1 MKLSQLKKVTY
12 EEIKNKQYEKL
23 RETMGEDIE
32 LYFKESGQFIGYQ
45 EMEMDSK
52 YLDVH
57 EDISYLK
64 DSVSLHSHI
73 FYEILFCRSGNI
85 QYLIGDMRYQLQ
97 PNDIIFVPPGVSHRP
112 IFGEQFTEPY
122 LRTALWVSADYWKR
136 CSEELNAVEWE
147 ENKEHQE
154 KSYIIRTNGT
164 VLYQFQKIFEELLRE
179 EKEGKPGAEL
189 FSRGL
194 FLQLICL
201 LYRSW
206 KGQTMTELKSEK
218 AALLDEIISYIEKHF
233 AEEISLKTIAA
244 HFLISESAIGQ
255 LFKKQM
261 DVSFYKIVTQRRL
274 IEAKKLIVEGVL
286 LKSIPELCGFSD
298 YSVFYKAFV
307 KEYGIS
313 PKEFRT
319 MVRGEQYD

>member
-97 PNDIIFVPPGVSHRP
+97 QNDIIFVPPGSVTDQSSENNSRSR
-112 IFGEQFTEPY
+112 ICE
-122 LRTALWVSADYWKR
+122 LRCGSVQITGK
-136 CSEELNAVEWE
+136 NAV
-147 ENKEHQE
+147 
-154 KSYIIRTNGT
+154 KS
-164 VLYQFQKIFEELLRE
+164 
-179 EKEGKPGAEL
+179 
-189 FSRGL
+189 
-194 FLQLICL
+194 
-201 LYRSW
+201 
-206 KGQTMTELKSEK
+206 
-218 AALLDEIISYIEKHF
+218 
-233 AEEISLKTIAA
+233 
-244 HFLISESAIGQ
+244 
-255 LFKKQM
+255 
-261 DVSFYKIVTQRRL
+261 
-274 IEAKKLIVEGVL
+274 
-286 LKSIPELCGFSD
+286 
-298 YSVFYKAFV
+298 
-307 KEYGIS
+307 
-313 PKEFRT
+313 
-319 MVRGEQYD
+319 

>member
-97 PNDIIFVPPGVSHRP
+97 QNDIIFVPPGGQS
-112 IFGEQFTEPY
+112 QTN
-122 LRTALWVSADYWKR
+122 LRRTTHGAVSAN
-136 CSEELNAVEWE
+136 CAVG
-147 ENKEHQE
+147 QCRLLE
-154 KSYIIRTNGT
+154 KM
-164 VLYQFQKIFEELLRE
+164 Q
-179 EKEGKPGAEL
+179 
-189 FSRGL
+189 
-194 FLQLICL
+194 
-201 LYRSW
+201 
-206 KGQTMTELKSEK
+206 
-218 AALLDEIISYIEKHF
+218 
-233 AEEISLKTIAA
+233 
-244 HFLISESAIGQ
+244 
-255 LFKKQM
+255 
-261 DVSFYKIVTQRRL
+261 
-274 IEAKKLIVEGVL
+274 
-286 LKSIPELCGFSD
+286 
-298 YSVFYKAFV
+298 
-307 KEYGIS
+307 
-313 PKEFRT
+313 
-319 MVRGEQYD
+319 